1 MVDFAWLHILAPASV
16 TRTLRPYP
24 IDLESSALFNVFQ
37 TMIWQLPYRPF
48 KVGFYEE
55 FISSKLL
62 SFEYI
67 RLVQS
72 TCLQSE
78 FAPYQK
84 VSKAFLEPK
93 TRELYALL
101 SCLLVTQK
109 LCASGK
115 KFQPGQCWEGG
126 KFFVVWNFEIKIRF
140 SSRSESLVKSRINFL
155 FRCKFIHFARPQSI
169 I

>member
-1 MVDFAWLHILAPASV
+1 MVDFAWLHIHAPASV

-55 FISSKLL
+55 FISSKL

-72 TCLQSE
+72 TRLQSE

-109 LCASGK
+109 LYVGK
-115 KFQPGQCWEGG
+115 KISTWSMLRRD
-126 KFFVVWNFEIKIRF
+126 KFFVGWNFEIKIWF
-140 SSRSESLVKSRINFL
+140 SSRSESPVKSRINFL
-155 FRCKFIHFARPQSI
+155 FRCKFIYFARPQSI